1 MALRTNFSEL
11 SDQELLNRIKDNVD
25 HLGLVYNKCKSNS
38 INFMKKMTNGTINGY
53 DYDDVFQDAIII
65 LYEKIKKGN
74 FVLTSSFQTY
84 LNSVCRFQV
93 LNTIDKN
100 KLNSNYLD
108 DINEDEDEN
117 SQYLTSIIDNL
128 DEIKYSKEPLFIAI
142 ERALDLMKNS
152 GGKCYDL
159 LTQFWYKER
168 SMQELTEIFEY
179 TNSANTKNQKA
190 RCQEKLRV
198 MANNELNSI

>member
-1 MALRTNFSEL
+1 M
-11 SDQELLNRIKDNVD
+11 LNRIKDNVD